1 MLLIIALLLAIALAA
16 VSALLVSQ
24 RKASSEL
31 AGEMAALKAALDSA
45 EAQIA
50 QLHVQKSELGK
61 PLAEGKEKGA
71 LAGET
76 AALKASLDSAE
87 AQIAQLH
94 VQKSELEKSLAE
106 GKEKA
111 AKLELR
117 IEDLKTAM
125 NTNSF
130 DGRFPICSKC
140 KDIRDE
146 KGCWHT
152 MEEFIEGLSDA
163 EFSHSLCPDCA
174 RELYPDMFEEGK
186 KLHTLTWK

>member
-1 MLLIIALLLAIALAA
+1 MTPDGASALWRNQMLLALLALLALGLA
-16 VSALLVSQ
+16 VSLWILTAQ
-24 RKASSEL
+24 RKASSSL
-31 AGEMAALKAALDSA
+31 AGDLSSARSALDSA
-45 EAQIA
+45 ETQVG
-50 QLHVQKSELGK
+50 QLQEQK
-61 PLAEGKEKGA
+61 
-71 LAGET
+71 
-76 AALKASLDSAE
+76 AA
-87 AQIAQLH
+87 
-94 VQKSELEKSLAE
+94 LEKSISE
-106 GKEKA
+106 QKEKIG
-111 AKLELR
+111 KLEHR

-152 MEEFIEGLSDA
+152 MEEFIAGLSDA

>member
-1 MLLIIALLLAIALAA
+1 MPYAIIAILAA
-16 VSALLVSQ
+16 GLAVSLWLLWSQ
-24 RKASSEL
+24 
-31 AGEMAALKAALDSA
+31 LKAKGSWASDLSAAKSALDSA
-45 EAQIA
+45 EAQVG
-50 QLHVQKSELGK
+50 QLHE
-61 PLAEGKEKGA
+61 
-71 LAGET
+71 
-76 AALKASLDSAE
+76 
-87 AQIAQLH
+87 
-94 VQKSELEKSLAE
+94 QKSELEKTLSE
-106 GKEKA
+106 QKDKI
-111 AKLELR
+111 AKLERR

-152 MEEFIEGLSDA
+152 MEEFIAGLSDA

-174 RELYPDMFEEGK
+174 RELYPEMFEEGK

>member
-1 MLLIIALLLAIALAA
+1 MLFAIIAILAA
-16 VSALLVSQ
+16 GLAASLWLLWAQLKS
-24 RKASSEL
+24 RGSLASEL
-31 AGEMAALKAALDSA
+31 STAKSALDSA
-45 EAQIA
+45 ETQVG
-50 QLHVQKSELGK
+50 QLHDQK
-61 PLAEGKEKGA
+61 A
-71 LAGET
+71 
-76 AALKASLDSAE
+76 
-87 AQIAQLH
+87 
-94 VQKSELEKSLAE
+94 ELEKSLAE
-106 GKEKA
+106 QKDKIG
-111 AKLELR
+111 KLERR

-152 MEEFIEGLSDA
+152 MEEFIAGLSDA

-174 RELYPDMFEEGK
+174 RELYPEMFEEGK